1 MGPPSRPTTPIPQS
15 PSPTS
20 TSPASTTLQAAAA
33 RPGGRVA
40 IIEDDAA
47 SAAALKSIL
56 TRKGC
61 DVVVASTLADARP
74 LVLLDPTPRIIL
86 LDLML
91 PDGSGTELLAELAEK
106 QRASRVVVTTALNDP
121 AQLARVQ
128 SFRPLRLLRKPIDL
142 VDLLGAI
149 GMM

>member
-1 MGPPSRPTTPIPQS
+1 V
-15 PSPTS
+15 
-20 TSPASTTLQAAAA
+20 QAAAA

-74 LVLLDPTPRIIL
+74 LLLRLDPMPRIIV

-106 QRASRVVVTTALNDP
+106 QQASRVVVTTALNDP
-121 AQLARVQ
+121 AELARVQ
-128 SFRPLRLLRKPIDL
+128 SLRPLRLLRKPIDL

-149 GMM
+149 EMM